1 MMANHKNNNAYQEQ
15 RKKYT
20 TLVEEGNILSVMFC
34 GVGGQGIIL
43 ATTVLARAVQ
53 LAGYDVKVSEV
64 HGMAQRG
71 GSVVGSVRL
80 GRKVFS
86 PTIGKADFIVALE
99 KLEAVR
105 YRGKLA
111 EDGFILINDQE
122 IVPVSMFAQ
131 KQEYPHQILSDV
143 EKTTTHYRIIKAMDI
158 AQKLGQPRVLNTVL
172 LGFLSNFLPID
183 EKCWIRAVK
192 QTIPEKAVHVNLQA
206 FSQGQKY

>member
-1 MMANHKNNNAYQEQ
+1 MMANHKNNNAYQEL
-15 RKKYT
+15 RKTYT
-20 TLVEEGNILSVMFC
+20 ARVQKGKILSVMFC

-86 PTIGKADFIVALE
+86 PTVGKADFIVALE
-99 KLEAVR
+99 KLEGVR
-105 YRGKLA
+105 YLPKLA
-111 EDGFILINDQE
+111 EDGFILINDHE

-158 AQKLGQPRVLNTVL
+158 ARQLGQPRVLNTVL
-172 LGFLSNFLPID
+172 LGFLSHFLPID
-183 EKCWIRAVK
+183 EQCWIRAIK
-192 QTIPEKAVHVNLQA
+192 QTIPEKAVQVNLQA
-206 FSQGQKY
+206 FSQGQQY